1 MRLAVI
7 ASTLMIVLALAPLL
21 FTGGITQ
28 LMFRELVWP
37 LIFGLLASMLVSFTL
52 TALLCANLLRYDAER
67 EKDRRHPVLRWLYFA
82 VDPFQRWLAPFNE
95 GVAHHR
101 AGELETAID
110 DYGVALETVPHAREC
125 TVRVNLALAHEARG
139 DAFAESGDD
148 ASARAQWQAGRD
160 ALAEGRC
167 PTDAGQGREEQDRAG
182 TVDQRLADKLSDDG
196 SPTASP
202 SPSPSASPS
211 PSGEPQEPSQEQLD
225 QLDELNREGADT
237 RRENED
243 LGEGGTGD
251 GGYHW

>member
-1 MRLAVI
+1 MDLA
-7 ASTLMIVLALAPLL
+7 
-21 FTGGITQ
+21 
-28 LMFRELVWP
+28 
-37 LIFGLLASMLVSFTL
+37 
-52 TALLCANLLRYDAER
+52 
-67 EKDRRHPVLRWLYFA
+67 
-82 VDPFQRWLAPFNE
+82 
-95 GVAHHR
+95 
-101 AGELETAID
+101 AI
-110 DYGVALETVPHAREC
+110 
-125 TVRVNLALAHEARG
+125 ALAHEARG